1 MIPFSMEVFRGSTW
15 GTREVIPTFTD
26 GEHQHSL
33 QSTVDYRWWWQDDG
47 MDLVTIEDVRAA
59 AERIKGVAVRT
70 PLLSCLWGDP
80 KRPLW
85 IKPENLQPTGAFKI
99 RGAHNAV
106 ARLTGQ
112 PVVAHSSG
120 NHAQALAYA
129 ARAAGVPATIVMP
142 DSAPTVKIERTRAL
156 GAEVVLVPIAE
167 REERAAELV
176 EQRGGVFIPP
186 FDHPDVIAGQGTVG
200 LEIAEDLPDVEV
212 VLVPISGGG
221 LISGV
226 ATAIKAL
233 APSAQVIGVEPEL
246 AADVAE
252 SFRQG
257 SQAHLPLADRVRTI
271 ADGLRMEPSELTYAH
286 IAARVDAVVTVTEDE
301 IRSAI
306 RTLAHEARLVAEP
319 SGAVTVAAY
328 LNRAEALPAGRTV
341 AIVSGGSVDPSAFLS
356 YLS

>member
-1 MIPFSMEVFRGSTW
+1 ME
-15 GTREVIPTFTD
+15 
-26 GEHQHSL
+26 
-33 QSTVDYRWWWQDDG
+33 
-47 MDLVTIEDVRAA
+47 LVTIADVRAA
-59 AERIKGVAVRT
+59 AARIKGVAVRT
-70 PLLSCLWGDP
+70 PLLACPWGDLE
-80 KRPLW
+80 RPLW

-106 ARLTGQ
+106 ARLAGQ

-129 ARAAGVPATIVMP
+129 ARSAGVPATIVMP
-142 DSAPTVKIERTRAL
+142 DSAPAVKIERTKAL

-167 REERAAELV
+167 REARAAELV
-176 EQRGGVFIPP
+176 RQRGGVFVPP

-200 LEIAEDLPDVEV
+200 LEIAEDLPGVDA

-233 APSAQVIGVEPEL
+233 APAAKVIGVEPAL

-252 SFRQG
+252 G
-257 SQAHLPLADRVRTI
+257 LHAGAQAHWPLADRARTI

-286 IAARVDAVVTVTEDE
+286 IAARVDDVVTVTEDE
-301 IRSAI
+301 IRAAI
-306 RTLAHEARLVAEP
+306 RTLAFDARLVAEP

-328 LNRAEALPAGRTV
+328 LNRAADLPAGRTV
-341 AIVSGGSVDPSAFLS
+341 AVVSGGSVDPAALVD